1 MIEYIEFGDV
11 FALSGVDCYA
21 HGCNCAGAMGKGIAL
36 QFRYKYPDMYIQY
49 KELCKNGLFQP
60 GDVFEYR
67 QNNECVF
74 NLATQKDWKTKAI
87 PDAIRSSVR
96 KMLESATAQ
105 HINAIAIPKIGAGL
119 GGLIWE
125 DVKRILEEVVLC
137 FPNVDLIVV
146 ENYKQEVK
154 V

>member
-1 MIEYIEFGDV
+1 MIEYIEFGDI

-21 HGCNCAGAMGKGIAL
+21 HGCNCVGTMGKGIAL
-36 QFRYKYPDMYIQY
+36 QYRCKYPDMYIQY
-49 KELCKNGLFQP
+49 KELCKNGLFQL

-87 PDAIRSSVR
+87 PDAIRNSVR
-96 KMLESATAQ
+96 KMLESATEQ
-105 HINAIAIPKIGAGL
+105 HINAIVIPKIGAGL

>member
-1 MIEYIEFGDV
+1 MIKYIEFGDI

-87 PDAIRSSVR
+87 PDAIRNSVR

-146 ENYKQEVK
+146 ENYRQEVK

>member
-1 MIEYIEFGDV
+1 MIKYIEFGDI
-11 FALSGVDCYA
+11 FALPEVHCYA

-67 QNNECVF
+67 QNDEHVF
-74 NLATQKDWKTKAI
+74 NLGTQKDWKTKAI
-87 PDAIRSSVR
+87 PDAIKNSVR
-96 KMLESATAQ
+96 KMLESATEQ
-105 HINAIAIPKIGAGL
+105 HITAIAIPKIGAGL

-125 DVKRILEEVVLC
+125 DVKRILEEVVSH

-146 ENYKQEVK
+146 ENYKQGIK

>member
-1 MIEYIEFGDV
+1 MIKYIEFGDI
-11 FALSGVDCYA
+11 FALPGVDCYA

-74 NLATQKDWKTKAI
+74 NLGTQKDWKTKAI
-87 PDAIRSSVR
+87 PSAIRNAVR
-96 KMLESATAQ
+96 KMLESATEQ
-105 HINAIAIPKIGAGL
+105 HINAIAIPKIGVGL
-119 GGLIWE
+119 GGLIWD
-125 DVKRILEEVVLC
+125 DVKRILEEVILC
-137 FPNVDLIVV
+137 FPSVDLIVV
-146 ENYKQEVK
+146 ENYKQGIEV
-154 V
+154 

>member
-1 MIEYIEFGDV
+1 MIKYIEFGDI

-87 PDAIRSSVR
+87 PDAIRNSVR

>member
-1 MIEYIEFGDV
+1 MINYIEYGDI
-11 FALSGVDCYA
+11 FTLAGVHCYA

-74 NLATQKDWKTKAI
+74 NLATQKDWKTKATL
-87 PDAIRSSVR
+87 DALRISVL
-96 KMLESATAQ
+96 KMLESATKQ
-105 HINAIAIPKIGAGL
+105 NITAIAMPKIGAGL
-119 GGLIWE
+119 GGLVWE
-125 DVKRILEEVVLC
+125 DVKYVLEAAALH
-137 FPNVDLIVV
+137 FPDINIIVV
-146 ENYKQEVK
+146 ENYQQVNRI
-154 V
+154 

>member
-87 PDAIRSSVR
+87 PDAIRNSVR